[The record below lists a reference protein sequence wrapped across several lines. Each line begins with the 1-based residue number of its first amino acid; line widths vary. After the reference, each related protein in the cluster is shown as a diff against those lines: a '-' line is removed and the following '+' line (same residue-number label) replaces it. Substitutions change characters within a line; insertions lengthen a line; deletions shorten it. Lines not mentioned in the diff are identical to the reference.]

1 MAALPCVKLSD
12 LPAAEKERMLAFLVA
27 NQVDF
32 KPDLS
37 GNFSATVK
45 VLRPQVPSSKISASP
60 QINFG
65 PSPKADMAGWE
76 KSASNTPSTAVPEDP
91 KSGGTPL
98 AAAVELRKRY
108 KTFTSL
114 LPNLTQH
121 PKSMLKAELVGFIE
135 EVYTARYNQDL
146 MQVQQ
151 YAEAEAMGAKKKKK
165 LPTDLTTF
173 PQSVLTV
180 AGKRYGLR
188 QMVGQVCW
196 SVAKSVEQFR
206 SDHQGIET
214 FAKFLEES
222 YDAVD
227 ALFYLEMR
235 WAARQMTMPRGNWTS
250 WRKTPQVFTPQ
261 QRFLGNSM
269 DTNGASKTSCPGN
282 RPQLT
287 LKQALAAVREGI
299 DPEAP
304 ETLKAA
310 IFSRLKAD
318 GSSGAVDWDHFL
330 AICTQEYR
338 KARCITVSQ
347 PNEKSSGKFRNV
359 VQFARLIRQTWEISI
374 PEAFEKFQPDSNGV
388 LSAENFRHVA
398 TNELG
403 LKGSKVDDIWSL
415 LDAEQ
420 KGHVQKEEWEL
431 LDVSDEADDPEE
443 EPIFPAGWDDKLSPE
458 ESEKILQEAQQVAA
472 RLAASL
478 EEHGET
484 VNENEV
490 LGWALRS
497 VLQRKGLKNR
507 PQSTP
512 GLQPQVSHTYASLEQ
527 MGEAYGQSAVAG
539 DDSKGLE
546 DTVRQHLGSATR
558 KLVDEALHEAN
569 PAEVPEL
576 QAVKEALLQEFLVV
590 TDALMEALVT
600 EDFNAWIQHL
610 KISEVNNAQQQN
622 FEDLTREFQELLG
635 ADQASTQGLVAHVCT
650 ATASTVE
657 VQDMCHQ
664 RAVELLEEH
673 GITMM
678 PATPDFPQVGE
689 EEDPLQIDDAFWGS
703 KMTPPWFSCAV
714 RENTSWLCID
724 C

>member
-1 MAALPCVKLSD
+1 
-12 LPAAEKERMLAFLVA
+12 
-27 NQVDF
+27 
-32 KPDLS
+32 
-37 GNFSATVK
+37 
-45 VLRPQVPSSKISASP
+45 
-60 QINFG
+60 
-65 PSPKADMAGWE
+65 
-76 KSASNTPSTAVPEDP
+76 
-91 KSGGTPL
+91 
-98 AAAVELRKRY
+98 
-108 KTFTSL
+108 
-114 LPNLTQH
+114 
-121 PKSMLKAELVGFIE
+121 
-135 EVYTARYNQDL
+135 
-146 MQVQQ
+146 
-151 YAEAEAMGAKKKKK
+151 
-165 LPTDLTTF
+165 
-173 PQSVLTV
+173 
-180 AGKRYGLR
+180 
-188 QMVGQVCW
+188 
-196 SVAKSVEQFR
+196 
-206 SDHQGIET
+206 
-214 FAKFLEES
+214 
-222 YDAVD
+222 
-227 ALFYLEMR
+227 
-235 WAARQMTMPRGNWTS
+235 
-250 WRKTPQVFTPQ
+250 
-261 QRFLGNSM
+261 M
-269 DTNGASKTSCPGN
+269 DTNGAASKTSCPGN

-310 IFSRLKAD
+310 IFSRLKDLKPD
-318 GSSGAVDWDHFL
+318 GGSGAVKTVDWDHFL

-338 KARCITVSQ
+338 KARCITLSQ

-403 LKGSKVDDIWSL
+403 LKESKVDDIWSL

-484 VNENEV
+484 ANENEV

-576 QAVKEALLQEFLVV
+576 EAVKEALLQEFLVV

-635 ADQASTQGLVAHVCT
+635 ADQASTQGLVAHVLYCYSQHSGSARYVPST
-650 ATASTVE
+650 SCGVVGGAWHHHDAGHTWLPTGWWGRGPFTDRWCLLRVENDATMVLVRSEGKHLMVVHWLLAMYLTHRKTHLKWSLVCASGAWQLVSPQSKNAQLFDTMRV
-657 VQDMCHQ
+657 
-664 RAVELLEEH
+664 LY
-673 GITMM
+673 ITSFRMAAIIWVVHM
-678 PATPDFPQVGE
+678 HNQ
-689 EEDPLQIDDAFWGS
+689 S
-703 KMTPPWFSCAV
+703 SY
-714 RENTSWLCID
+714 
-724 C
+724 